1 MSASHSLI
9 AMEMGIDT
17 HQEPVVFMRA
27 DCEVCRA
34 EGFNANTRI
43 QIGFEDNT
51 LIATLN
57 VVTEKVLPPDHIGFS
72 HIAWQRMALKG
83 GERVQISHA
92 PLLHSMSAVRK
103 KIYGHTLSSREIHD
117 IVADITAH
125 RYSDMQIASFITAGV
140 DCLNTQ
146 EIIAL
151 TQAMVASGK
160 RLSWPDTLQLVDK
173 HCIGGVP
180 GNRTTPIVVAIASAA
195 GLIMPKTSSRAI
207 TSPSGTADTME
218 VLTRVRLS
226 LEQIQQTVRQV
237 NACLAWGGA
246 VNLSPADDMLIRIEH
261 ALDIDGVGQLV
272 ASVLSKKLAAGST
285 HALID
290 IPVGPTAKVR
300 SQHEAKHLAGLFD
313 TVGQALGLKMRC
325 LITDGAEAIGYGIGP
340 AQEAQDI
347 LAVLNNEPQAPA
359 DLRERAL
366 FLAANLLNL
375 AGSGTLEV
383 AQARAQDL
391 LASGQA
397 WEQFKRICEAQGGMK
412 QIPQAAHQL
421 ELGARHSGTLLAMD
435 NRRLSRLAKLA
446 GAPISPA
453 AGLRLHI
460 KLGQALAQEQPL
472 LTLYADSRGELD
484 YAAAYYA
491 DNHDMFMIGE
501 SS

>member
-1 MSASHSLI
+1 MSDVHSLTAI
-9 AMEMGIDT
+9 AMGIDT

-43 QIGFEDNT
+43 QVGLGDCTI
-51 LIATLN
+51 IATLN
-57 VVTEKVLPPDHIGFS
+57 VVTESVLPPEHIGFS

-83 GERVQISHA
+83 GERVRVSHA
-92 PLLHSMSAVRK
+92 PVLHSMSAVRK

-117 IVADITAH
+117 IVADIAAH

-140 DCLNTQ
+140 DSLNTQ

-151 TQAMVASGK
+151 TEAMVASGK
-160 RLSWPDTLQLVDK
+160 RLRWPGQTKLVDK

-226 LEQIQQTVRQV
+226 LSQIQDTVRQV
-237 NACLAWGGA
+237 NGCLAWGGA

-261 ALDIDGVGQLV
+261 ALDIDGIGQLV

-285 HALID
+285 HVLID

-300 SQHEAKHLAGLFD
+300 NQREARHLATLFD
-313 TVGQALGLKMRC
+313 TVGLALGLEMRC
-325 LITDGAEAIGYGIGP
+325 LITNGEQAIGYGIGP

-347 LAVLNNEPQAPA
+347 LAVLHNETQAPV
-359 DLRERAL
+359 DLYERSI
-366 FLAANLLNL
+366 FIAANLLSL
-375 AGSGTLEV
+375 AGQETLE
-383 AQARAQDL
+383 AADTRARNI

-397 WEQFKRICEAQGGMK
+397 WQQFKRICDAQGGLK
-412 QIPQAAHQL
+412 QIPQAACQL

-435 NRRLSRLAKLA
+435 NRRLARLAKLA

-453 AGLRLHI
+453 AGLRLHA
-460 KLGQALAQEQPL
+460 KLGQALARGQPL
-472 LTLYADSRGELD
+472 FTLYADSQGELD
-484 YAAAYYA
+484 YAASYYA
-491 DNHDMFMIGE
+491 DNHDLFMIGE
-501 SS
+501 AP